1 MNVVE
6 SCKLIEKYAECPQC
20 GCDVVGNGKG
30 TLDIGKGYFKR
41 TCHCGWSVF
50 IEDGKGDGE

>member
-6 SCKLIEKYAECPQC
+6 SCKPIEKYAKCPQC

-30 TLDIGKGYFKR
+30 TLDIEKGYFKR
-41 TCHCGWSVF
+41 TCSCGWTVVV
-50 IEDGKGDGE
+50 EYGKG

>member
-6 SCKLIEKYAECPQC
+6 SCKLIEKYAKCPQC

-30 TLDIGKGYFKR
+30 TLDIEKGYLKR
-41 TCHCGWSVF
+41 TCSCGWSVVV
-50 IEDGKGDGE
+50 EDGKGDSE